1 MKRTSFHLI
10 LYVCLLAPLPIG
22 NITAAESLKGSLRY
36 GEYGRPATLDPITSV
51 DSVSLRAVELMFDG
65 LINIGEHQE
74 LVPALAERWTTNAD
88 ATVYTFQLRNNVT
101 WHTLAGEKPVVFSA
115 DDVVF
120 TYKMAAHPKT
130 HSPLKARLDLV
141 KEVKKI
147 NASTV
152 QFTLTRPAGNA
163 LALFSLKIVPKHKF
177 SQDFLARNDP
187 FVQHPIGT
195 GPFMLAGLATD
206 REIVFSANTRYFLG
220 PPKLSRIVLKPF
232 SDQNILQQAFKFNSV
247 DMIASVSPRD
257 LQELQ
262 ADPRFHLVPYNT
274 LAYTFLGYNTRN
286 PMLAD
291 KNVRMALSMA
301 VNRPEILRSFF
312 NNQGLLI
319 SGPFPPGSWAYNLDV
334 PPLPFAAD
342 EATKLLRKAGF
353 SAAKDGIMERAGQ
366 RLRLRLRAP
375 IAKENE
381 ATKRVV
387 LAYQSYLKKVGVEIR
402 VDFLEL
408 QAWKEAVF
416 SRNDFDIMLGSW
428 NFDDAADIS
437 TLFHSSEIGP
447 WKNNFGGYR
456 NEQVDQLIDEGKTA
470 NDLSQKRAIYQQL
483 HRLLAEDAPY
493 TFLWTL
499 TDYGAYNERVRNAK
513 IHPFRFFTD
522 VHLWET
528 RDNGDHA
535 PP

>member
-1 MKRTSFHLI
+1 
-10 LYVCLLAPLPIG
+10 
-22 NITAAESLKGSLRY
+22 
-36 GEYGRPATLDPITSV
+36 
-51 DSVSLRAVELMFDG
+51 
-65 LINIGEHQE
+65 
-74 LVPALAERWTTNAD
+74 
-88 ATVYTFQLRNNVT
+88 
-101 WHTLAGEKPVVFSA
+101 
-115 DDVVF
+115 
-120 TYKMAAHPKT
+120 
-130 HSPLKARLDLV
+130 
-141 KEVKKI
+141 
-147 NASTV
+147 
-152 QFTLTRPAGNA
+152 
-163 LALFSLKIVPKHKF
+163 
-177 SQDFLARNDP
+177 
-187 FVQHPIGT
+187 
-195 GPFMLAGLATD
+195 
-206 REIVFSANTRYFLG
+206 
-220 PPKLSRIVLKPF
+220 
-232 SDQNILQQAFKFNSV
+232 
-247 DMIASVSPRD
+247 
-257 LQELQ
+257 
-262 ADPRFHLVPYNT
+262 
-274 LAYTFLGYNTRN
+274 
-286 PMLAD
+286 
-291 KNVRMALSMA
+291 
-301 VNRPEILRSFF
+301 
-312 NNQGLLI
+312 
-319 SGPFPPGSWAYNLDV
+319 
-334 PPLPFAAD
+334 
-342 EATKLLRKAGF
+342 
-353 SAAKDGIMERAGQ
+353 MERAGQ

-387 LAYQSYLKKVGVEIR
+387 LAYQSYLKKVGVEIK

-456 NEQVDQLIDEGKTA
+456 NEQIDKLIDEGKTA

-528 RDNGDHA
+528 QDNGDHA